1 MRSAFRIGV
10 CAVFLLAAPFSATAT
25 VLLVSPDGSADYR
38 TIRGAMNAAAFG
50 DVLHVAGGVYEEQ
63 VVLKNGV
70 TVVGAGPQQT
80 VVRYSYGFD
89 PVLVI
94 DHVSSG
100 SIEGMTIERSASIL
114 EGPAVEVTAGSAALI
129 DCVISGGVGPG
140 VDVGDS
146 ASNLALQSVTIE
158 DNAGAGVSV
167 HDGASITLDDCTV
180 KGNEGVGV
188 WVQDDAR
195 LEAAGSRFESNAGGG
210 IALEASATASLDGC
224 EIMSHAANG
233 VLVAGDARIVAGD
246 LTVTD
251 NGGGAVRLTSRAFGA
266 FTRLRV
272 EGGSAGIGC
281 EDEATCTVDG
291 GRFDAVDG
299 VSLHAA
305 GAASISAR
313 TCEIV
318 AGGGDGVV
326 FESAARCELTY
337 STVARNAGDGVRVSG
352 GDVEVGHCIL
362 AYNSGAGLRVDES
375 ADASSVRAFSHN
387 CVWGNGTDYVGT
399 TRRPSDVAAAP
410 EFADLPSGDVSLRFD
425 SPCIEAGVGWTT
437 VGAHEDP
444 SSVSSWAV
452 ELVSSASR
460 GWFGETWHADLR
472 LSGSPFLI
480 DSLDLGLRYNRGG
493 VALDIE
499 SAVLGRLSRR
509 VTASGSLSNAWRQ
522 GGGNETLTVQ
532 CGFAGVV
539 QSDESWGSVWGLA
552 ALDGGAV
559 EASLRLATNWPS
571 PHLASRLKLGFALSS
586 WKLETSLASVD
597 VTLTALDVA
606 LSQGVGVG
614 ARRLRLEE
622 RVQLLPDRVLA
633 ATAEWAG
640 DGWNWTGLVEIAE
653 EAWRARLTLADRG
666 FSVTGKARLMGSSL
680 SEGSVSVAARLGS
693 VTLSG
698 ELALSASDGPRV
710 ATGVA
715 FDPTAW
721 LRRPPNEPPSPAFSA
736 LPADPE
742 AGTPVQFRASGSSD
756 SDGQIRA
763 VWWDFGDGAAGEGA
777 SVDHA
782 YATAGVYDVV
792 LTVSDDRGAAVSL
805 TLPVTVWP
813 ADTSPVGTFIAVAV
827 SEGGVRLPR
836 GPRAG
841 DRVLL
846 DASESSD
853 ADGSVVE
860 YSWDFQSD
868 GVIDV
873 VSSDPT
879 ILAPILVAGPHP
891 ITLRVVDDTSRADA
905 VMRVVLIDR
914 AEPPRAAFSFTPPTP
929 AIQDP
934 VYFSDRSVDTDGS
947 VIAWIWDFGDGR
959 TSRDASPVHRF
970 PVEGQYT
977 VRLTVR
983 DSDGLEAVES
993 RPIVVSPTPEIVPV
1007 DEVWALVIGI
1017 SDYAQVKDLQYGRDD
1032 AIAMY
1037 RWLLDSGVAENHI
1050 RLLLD
1055 SEGPVAELPGTAPR
1069 PASLVNVR
1077 EALGWLRRVAGEDD
1091 LALVSFSGHG
1101 FQGDDD
1107 NGDEKDGV
1115 DEFFVLVDTSAS
1127 AVEDTALRDD
1137 EFGRFLDRLESSHVL
1152 VLFDGCYSGGLSR
1165 SLPSSKRPIGDRP
1178 DLFSDFALEGRLV
1191 LSAAAEAQEAFE
1203 SPELGHGVFTYCVIE
1218 GLRGAADLNG
1228 DLRVTAWE
1236 LYEYV
1241 ARAVPERVRREHGAV
1256 QEPQLAGE
1264 GEVRVLLAT
1273 AARPPAVAFA
1283 YGPDLPYAGSPV
1295 QFADQ
1300 TRADRGLE
1308 AFAWSF
1314 GDGATS
1320 TESSPTHAYAA
1331 EGEYSVELRVTDA
1344 RGVVGSAASRVV
1356 VGPAGRVLS
1365 IDVETGSVLV
1375 SLGAEN
1381 GLRVGDRFE
1390 TSAGASELEVVE
1402 LVGGDAAACRV
1413 LRGDPPAV
1421 GESLRPVPSG
1431 AAAPTPPAPG

>member
-1 MRSAFRIGV
+1 MRVAFRIGV
-10 CAVFLLAAPFSATAT
+10 CLVFLLAAPLLAAAT
-25 VLLVSPDGSADYR
+25 VLVVSPDGSADYR

-50 DVLHVAGGVYEEQ
+50 DILRVAGGVYEEQ

-100 SIEGMTIERSASIL
+100 RIEGMTIERGASIL
-114 EGPAVEVTAGSAALI
+114 EGPVVMVTAGSADLA
-129 DCVISGGVGPG
+129 DCVISGGMGPG
-140 VDVGDS
+140 VDVGDL
-146 ASNLALQSVTIE
+146 ASNLALESVAIE
-158 DNAGAGVSV
+158 DNAGAGISV
-167 HDGASITLDDCTV
+167 HDGARVTLDGCTV
-180 KGNEGVGV
+180 LGNEGVGA
-188 WVQDDAR
+188 WVRDHGQ
-195 LEAAGSRFESNAGGG
+195 LEATGSRFESNEGGG
-210 IALEASATASLDGC
+210 VALEASATASLDGC
-224 EIMSHAANG
+224 EITGHAASG
-233 VLVAGDARIVAGD
+233 LLVAGDARIVASD
-246 LTVTD
+246 LTVTKS
-251 NGGGAVRLTSRAFGA
+251 GSGAVRLTSRALGQ

-272 EGGSAGIGC
+272 EGGSGGVGC

-299 VSLHAA
+299 TSLHAT
-305 GAASISAR
+305 GTASISAR
-313 TCEIV
+313 TCEV
-318 AGGGDGVV
+318 VGGGGDGVV
-326 FESAARCELTY
+326 FESATRCRLTY
-337 STVARNAGDGVRVSG
+337 STVARNAGDGVRISG

-362 AYNSGAGLRVDES
+362 AYNRGAGLRADVS
-375 ADASSVRAFSHN
+375 GDASSVRAFSHN

-399 TRRPSDVAAAP
+399 ARRPSDVAAAP
-410 EFADLPSGDVSLRFD
+410 GFAHLPSGDVSLRLD

-437 VGAHEDP
+437 IGAQEDP
-444 SSVSSWAV
+444 SSASSWAV

-472 LSGSPFLI
+472 LAGSPFEI
-480 DSLDLGLRYNRGG
+480 ASLDLGLRFHEGG

-499 SAVLGRLSRR
+499 STVLGRLSRR
-509 VTASGSLSNAWRQ
+509 VAASGSLSKAWPQ
-522 GGGNETLTVQ
+522 GGGSEALTVE
-532 CGFAGVV
+532 CGFAGVI
-539 QSDESWGSVWGLA
+539 QSDESWGAVWGLA
-552 ALDGGAV
+552 ALEGGAV
-559 EASLRLATNWPS
+559 GASFRVATNWPS
-571 PHLASRLKLGFALSS
+571 PHLSARLQLAFALSS
-586 WKLETSLASVD
+586 WRLEASLAAVD
-597 VTLTALDVA
+597 VTLTALDIA
-606 LSQGVGVG
+606 LSQGLGAG

-640 DGWNWTGLVEIAE
+640 DGWNWTGLVEIAD

-666 FSVTGKARLMGSSL
+666 FSVTGKARLVGWSL
-680 SEGSVSVAARLGS
+680 SEGSVSATARLGS

-698 ELALSASDGPRV
+698 ELALSTSDGPRV

-721 LRRPPNEPPSPAFSA
+721 LRRRPNEPPIPAFSA

-742 AGTPVQFRASGSSD
+742 AGTPVQFRASGSAD
-756 SDGQIRA
+756 PDGQIR
-763 VWWDFGDGAAGEGA
+763 VLVWDFGDGAVGEGP

-782 YATAGVYDVV
+782 YAAAGIYDVV

-813 ADTSPVGTFIAVAV
+813 ADTSPVAAFVAVAV

-841 DRVLL
+841 DGVLL
-846 DASESSD
+846 DASGSSD

-860 YSWDFQSD
+860 YSWDFESD
-868 GVIDV
+868 GVIDA

-879 ILAPILVAGPHP
+879 IIAPALAAAAHP
-891 ITLRVVDDTSRADA
+891 ITLRVVDDTSRSDA
-905 VMRVVLIDR
+905 VMRVVLVDQV
-914 AEPPRAAFSFTPPTP
+914 EPPRAAFSFTPPTP

-959 TSRDASPVHRF
+959 SSRDASPVHRF
-970 PVEGQYT
+970 SVEGEYT

-983 DSDGLEAVES
+983 DSDGLEATES
-993 RPIVVSPTPEIVPV
+993 RSVVVSPTPEIVPV
-1007 DEVWALVIGI
+1007 DEVWAVVIGI

-1037 RWLLDSGVAENHI
+1037 RWLVDSGVAEDHV

-1055 SEGPVAELPGTAPR
+1055 SEGPVAAFPGAAPR
-1069 PASLVNVR
+1069 LASLVNVR
-1077 EALGWLRRVAGEDD
+1077 EALGWLRRVAEEDD

-1107 NGDEKDGV
+1107 NGDEQDGV

-1137 EFGRFLDRLESSHVL
+1137 EFGRFLDRLESNHVL

-1178 DLFSDFALEGRLV
+1178 DLFSDFALEGRLI

-1203 SPELGHGVFTYCVIE
+1203 SPEVGHGVFTYCVIA

-1228 DLRVTAWE
+1228 DRRVTAWE

-1241 ARAVPERVRREHGAV
+1241 ARAVPERVRRERGAV

-1273 AARPPAVAFA
+1273 ADRPPAVAFT

-1300 TRADRGLE
+1300 TRADRGVE
-1308 AFAWSF
+1308 TYAWSF
-1314 GDGATS
+1314 GDGSTS
-1320 TESSPTHAYAA
+1320 NERSPTHAYDA
-1331 EGEYSVELRVTDA
+1331 EGEYSVDLRVTDA
-1344 RGVVGSAASRVV
+1344 RGVVGSAASRVA

-1365 IDVETGSVLV
+1365 IDAATGSVLV
-1375 SLGAEN
+1375 SLGEEN

-1390 TSAGASELEVVE
+1390 TSRSASELEVVE
-1402 LVGGDAAACRV
+1402 LVGGDSAACRV

-1421 GESLRPVPSG
+1421 DESLRPMSSG
-1431 AAAPTPPAPG
+1431 AVFPTPPAPG